1 MQADYSGF
9 ARAAQI
15 NAQAMA
21 NLGEQIG
28 NAVTKYAVNK
38 QKSEDRKLRYES
50 ILPYTTSMF
59 GAEEGEKMAK
69 TFSNDPK
76 QVF

>member
-38 QKSEDRKLRYES
+38 QKNEDKR
-50 ILPYTTSMF
+50 P
-59 GAEEGEKMAK
+59 
-69 TFSNDPK
+69 
-76 QVF
+76 

>member
-21 NLGEQIG
+21 NLGAQIG
-28 NAVTKYAVNK
+28 EGIQNYQKNK
-38 QKSEDRKLRYES
+38 QITASTKRTNRS
-50 ILPYTTSMF
+50 P
-59 GAEEGEKMAK
+59 
-69 TFSNDPK
+69 PHH
-76 QVF
+76 